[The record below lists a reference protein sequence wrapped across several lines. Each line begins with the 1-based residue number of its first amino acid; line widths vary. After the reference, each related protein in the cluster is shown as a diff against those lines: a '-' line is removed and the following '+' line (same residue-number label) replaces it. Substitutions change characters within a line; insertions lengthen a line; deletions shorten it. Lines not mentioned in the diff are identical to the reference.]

1 MDIGLDNT
9 AVMLPFFNKK
19 LFTIPEVTLYQDK
32 LNMAT
37 NPWDWI
43 QQSKT
48 RDIHEWN
55 RYVDMYK
62 IQLTESINSLLG
74 KYMRNESIFA
84 DKTAIKEAGG
94 KEKLL
99 EDALFHMLSGSEGGT
114 VFENERANL
123 ILGVMSEI
131 KNNTK
136 IPNSIINDYIA
147 KNVGS
152 MKIDDAF
159 KAERRILNNQKLMEL
174 LS

>member
-1 MDIGLDNT
+1 
-9 AVMLPFFNKK
+9 
-19 LFTIPEVTLYQDK
+19 
-32 LNMAT
+32 
-37 NPWDWI
+37 
-43 QQSKT
+43 
-48 RDIHEWN
+48 
-55 RYVDMYK
+55 
-62 IQLTESINSLLG
+62 
-74 KYMRNESIFA
+74 MRNESIFA